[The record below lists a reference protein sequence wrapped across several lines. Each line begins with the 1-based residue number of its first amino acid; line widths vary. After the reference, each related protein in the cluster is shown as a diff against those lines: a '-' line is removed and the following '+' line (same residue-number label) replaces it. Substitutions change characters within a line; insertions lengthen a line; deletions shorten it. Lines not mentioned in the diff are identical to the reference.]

1 VHHGK
6 NRPPMSHKGQYLP
19 ESDVCVTSVQPP
31 ITDSSRTSRH
41 FAFGPFS
48 EGAHRQMSPGDEINF
63 GYVSGSI
70 RILNLPLFAVFVAA
84 ARFPA
89 AQG

>member
-1 VHHGK
+1 MQRAGPDHVRFGSEADIEVR
-6 NRPPMSHKGQYLP
+6 RPDVRLTP
-19 ESDVCVTSVQPP
+19 ESGHCLARSGCLL
-31 ITDSSRTSRH
+31 
-41 FAFGPFS
+41 GPLS
-48 EGAHRQMSPGDEINF
+48 EVSHRQMSPGDEINF
-63 GYVSGSI
+63 DYVSGSI

>member
-1 VHHGK
+1 MSASPPKADIGQHGG
-6 NRPPMSHKGQYLP
+6 NVRFVPLSEVAHGQM
-19 ESDVCVTSVQPP
+19 
-31 ITDSSRTSRH
+31 
-41 FAFGPFS
+41 GP
-48 EGAHRQMSPGDEINF
+48 GNEINF

>member
-1 VHHGK
+1 MSASGQKRTWRDQVTMSALPPK
-6 NRPPMSHKGQYLP
+6 ADIRPRVL
-19 ESDVCVTSVQPP
+19 DVC
-31 ITDSSRTSRH
+31 
-41 FAFGPFS
+41 FGPLS
-48 EGAHRQMSPGDEINF
+48 EVAHRQMSPGDEINF